1 MEDNTLSLSS
11 KLVFRTL
18 LSIACLLVM
27 ASISGQLIKFIGGHP
42 NFFGLVDL
50 FDLDHEQNIP
60 TFFSVILLLIC
71 CLLLTLIFFQ
81 HLKLDRKP
89 NKYWAVLSIG
99 FGYMS
104 IDEFCSIH
112 ENFRR
117 LSSLLLGNK
126 SYPLFHYAW
135 VLPGLLIVISV
146 GLFFRKFLLSLPRTT
161 KINFVI
167 AGLIYITG
175 ILFLETLNGY
185 YFALYK
191 NAFGYQ
197 NLIYNTL
204 VTIEESCE
212 MLGLILFIRALIDY
226 LSTHFHEFSIQ
237 FHR

>member
-1 MEDNTLSLSS
+1 MKNNTLILSS

-18 LSIACLLVM
+18 LSIACLLVL
-27 ASISGQLIKFIGGHP
+27 ASIAGQLIKFISGHP

-50 FDLDHEQNIP
+50 FNLDNEKNIP
-60 TFFSVILLLIC
+60 TFFSVILLLSC

-81 HLKLDRKP
+81 HLKLDGKP
-89 NKYWAVLSIG
+89 NKYWAVLSVG
-99 FGYMS
+99 FFYMS

-112 ENFRR
+112 ENFGRF
-117 LSSLLLGNK
+117 SSILLGNK

-135 VLPGLLIVISV
+135 VLPGFLIVIFV
-146 GLFFRKFLLSLPRTT
+146 GLFFQKFLLSLPRTT
-161 KINFVI
+161 KINFII
-167 AGLIYITG
+167 AGLIYVTG
-175 ILFLETLNGY
+175 IIFLEALNGY

-191 NAFGYQ
+191 DAFGYQ
-197 NLIYNTL
+197 NLIYNAL

-226 LSTHFHEFSIQ
+226 LSTHFPQFSIQ